1 MKFSIETLNEIKDK
15 ISVSQVV
22 EKTVQLKKRGK
33 EFVGLSPFTKERTPS
48 FTVNDEKQFY
58 HCFSTNKHGDIFTFL
73 VEVGGLSFPEAVEK
87 LADEA
92 GVQLRTFSPAEEEKI
107 NKSKK
112 IFEALEISKSFFSSQ
127 IFDDNNSLALK
138 YIRDRG
144 LDDKIINSYEIGYA
158 PQGNKLEKFLLS
170 KGVSHEI
177 MTLAGMTIKDEN
189 KKDNFYDR
197 FRNRI
202 IFPIRDIR
210 NRVVGFG
217 GRVINSN
224 DQPKYLNSPET
235 PVFHK
240 GSLLYNFSKIRPN
253 LKNNDNLIVVEG
265 YMDVVSLASKGF
277 QNAVA
282 PLGTAITETQLNI
295 LWKDSDSP
303 IICFDGDK
311 AGKQASFR
319 ATEIAL
325 KLLKPNKTL
334 RFINLP
340 DNLDPDDYIKNF
352 GLESFNKF
360 VDNASPLQSIIWDL
374 CLQESNIDTPE
385 GKAGF
390 ESMLRAK
397 LNLIGDKSIKKH
409 YGLLF
414 KDMLDQFFYIEKTE
428 RKISKFDNSEKYT
441 GKYKNSLKIKNSI
454 LGSGGQLPSD
464 LEALVISG
472 VLIFPELVKK
482 HYEIL
487 ESFNIENLRLVDIRD
502 NVLAFVKKDYSELDI
517 DLLKEFVQ
525 KEYQTFFEKD
535 LRFANIFWQKK
546 EGNNFDKISET
557 WLEILRDDQHIKS
570 LNNDI
575 ETSKDEIKNEED
587 EKRFID
593 LINNRDQAIKLITE
607 KYGEKKIN

>member
-1 MKFSIETLNEIKDK
+1 MKFSTETLNEIKDK

-92 GVQLRTFSPAEEEKI
+92 GVQLRTFSPAEEEKF

-112 IFEALEISKSFFSSQ
+112 LYEALEISKSFFSSQ
-127 IFDDNNSLALK
+127 IFDNDNSLALK
-138 YIRDRG
+138 YLKNRG
-144 LDDKIINSYEIGYA
+144 LSNDIINSYEIGYA
-158 PQGNKLEKFLLS
+158 PKGNKLEKFLIS

-217 GRVINSN
+217 GRVINAE

-240 GSLLYNFSKIRPN
+240 GGLLYNFSKIRPN
-253 LKNNDNLIVVEG
+253 IKNNDNLIVVEG
-265 YMDVVSLASKGF
+265 YMDVVSLASKGLH
-277 QNAVA
+277 NSVA
-282 PLGTAITETQLNI
+282 PLGTALTETQLNL
-295 LWKDSDSP
+295 LWKETDSP

-319 ATEIAL
+319 ASEIAL

-340 DNLDPDDYIKNF
+340 DNLDPDDYIKNN
-352 GLESFNKF
+352 GLENFNKYIE
-360 VDNASPLQSIIWDL
+360 NASPLTVIIWDS
-374 CLQESNIDTPE
+374 CLQESNIETPE

-390 ESMLRAK
+390 ETLLRRK
-397 LNLIGDKSIKKH
+397 LNLISDKSIKKH

-414 KDMLDQFFYIEKTE
+414 KEMLDKFFYSKKFDK
-428 RKISKFDNSEKYT
+428 KISKFDYNEK
-441 GKYKNSLKIKNSI
+441 GSRKFNNPLKIKNSI

-472 VLIFPELVKK
+472 ILIFPGLIKK
-482 HYEIL
+482 HFEIL
-487 ESFNIENLRLVDIRD
+487 ESFQIENLRLRDIRD
-502 NVLAFVKKDYSELDI
+502 NLLVFIKKDYSELNI
-517 DLLKEFVQ
+517 DLIKEFVQ
-525 KEYQTFFEKD
+525 KNYQTFFEKD

-546 EGNNFDKISET
+546 EGINFDQISEV
-557 WLEILRDDQHIKS
+557 WLEILKDDQHIKS
-570 LNNDI
+570 LIKDI

-587 EKRFID
+587 ERRFID
-593 LINNRDQAIKLITE
+593 LIKNKDKAIKLITE
-607 KYGEKKIN
+607 KYG

>member
-1 MKFSIETLNEIKDK
+1 MKFSTETLNEIKDK

-92 GVQLRTFSPAEEEKI
+92 GVQLRTFSPAEEEKF

-112 IFEALEISKSFFSSQ
+112 LYEALEISKSFFSSQ
-127 IFDDNNSLALK
+127 IFDNDNSSALK
-138 YIRDRG
+138 YLKNRG
-144 LDDKIINSYEIGYA
+144 LSNDIINSYEIGYA
-158 PQGNKLEKFLLS
+158 PKGNKLEKFLIS

-217 GRVINSN
+217 GRVINAE

-240 GSLLYNFSKIRPN
+240 GGLLYNFSKIRPN
-253 LKNNDNLIVVEG
+253 IKNNDNLIVVEG
-265 YMDVVSLASKGF
+265 YMDVVSLASKGLH
-277 QNAVA
+277 NAVA
-282 PLGTAITETQLNI
+282 PLGTALTETQLNL
-295 LWKDSDSP
+295 LWKETDSP

-319 ATEIAL
+319 ASEIAL

-340 DNLDPDDYIKNF
+340 DNLDPDDYIKNN
-352 GLESFNKF
+352 GLENFNKYIK
-360 VDNASPLQSIIWDL
+360 NASPLTVIIWDS
-374 CLQESNIDTPE
+374 CLQESNIKTPE

-390 ESMLRAK
+390 ETLLRRK
-397 LNLIGDKSIKKH
+397 LNLISDKSIKRH

-414 KDMLDQFFYIEKTE
+414 KEMLDKFFYSNKFDK
-428 RKISKFDNSEKYT
+428 KISKFNYNERISRKF
-441 GKYKNSLKIKNSI
+441 NNPLKIKNSI

-472 VLIFPELVKK
+472 ILIFPRLIKK
-482 HYEIL
+482 HFEIL
-487 ESFNIENLRLVDIRD
+487 ESFQIENLRLRDIRD
-502 NVLAFVKKDYSELDI
+502 NLLVFIKKDYSELNI
-517 DLLKEFVQ
+517 DLIKEFVQ
-525 KEYQTFFEKD
+525 KNYQTFFEKD

-546 EGNNFDKISET
+546 EGINFDQISEV
-557 WLEILRDDQHIKS
+557 WLEILKDDQHIKS
-570 LNNDI
+570 LIKDI

-587 EKRFID
+587 ERRFID
-593 LINNRDQAIKLITE
+593 LIKNKDKAIKLITE
-607 KYGEKKIN
+607 KYG

>member
-1 MKFSIETLNEIKDK
+1 MKFSTEILNEIKDK

-92 GVQLRTFSPAEEEKI
+92 GVKLRTFSPAEEEKI

-112 IFEALEISKSFFSSQ
+112 IYEALEISKSFFSSQ
-127 IFDDNNSLALK
+127 IFDDNNSLAFK
-138 YIRDRG
+138 YLRNRG
-144 LDDKIINSYEIGYA
+144 VDNELINSYEIGYA

-170 KGVSHEI
+170 KGISHEI

-189 KKDNFYDR
+189 KKNNFYDR

-202 IFPIRDIR
+202 IFPIRDNR

-282 PLGTAITETQLNI
+282 PLGTALTETQLNI
-295 LWKDSDSP
+295 LWKEADSP
-303 IICFDGDK
+303 LICFDGDK
-311 AGKQASFR
+311 AGKQATFR

-352 GLESFNKF
+352 GLVSFNELVNK
-360 VDNASPLQSIIWDL
+360 ASPLTNIIWDL
-374 CLQESNIDTPE
+374 CLQESNINTPE

-390 ESMLRAK
+390 ETLLRTK
-397 LNLIGDKSIKKH
+397 LNLISDKSIKKH
-409 YGLLF
+409 YGLVF
-414 KDMLDQFFYIEKTE
+414 KDMLDQFFYLKKTE
-428 RKISKFDNSEKYT
+428 RKLSKFDNNEKYSR
-441 GKYKNSLKIKNSI
+441 KYKSPLNIKNSI

-472 VLIFPELVKK
+472 ILIFPELIKK
-482 HYEIL
+482 HFEIL

-525 KEYQTFFEKD
+525 KKYQTFFEKD
-535 LRFANIFWQKK
+535 LRFANIFWKKK
-546 EGNNFDKISET
+546 EGNNFNQISEI
-557 WLEILRDDQHIKS
+557 WLEILKDDQHIKS

-575 ETSKDEIKNEED
+575 EKSKDEIKNEED

-593 LINNRDQAIKLITE
+593 LINNKDQAIKLITE

>member
-1 MKFSIETLNEIKDK
+1 MKFSTETLNEIKDK

-92 GVQLRTFSPAEEEKI
+92 GVQLRTFSPAEEEKF

-112 IFEALEISKSFFSSQ
+112 LYEALEISKSFFSSQ
-127 IFDDNNSLALK
+127 IFDNDNSLALRYLK
-138 YIRDRG
+138 NRG
-144 LDDKIINSYEIGYA
+144 LSNDIINSYEIGYA
-158 PQGNKLEKFLLS
+158 PKGNKLEKFLIS

-217 GRVINSN
+217 GRVINAE

-240 GSLLYNFSKIRPN
+240 GGLLYNFSKIRPN
-253 LKNNDNLIVVEG
+253 IKNNDNLIVVEG
-265 YMDVVSLASKGF
+265 YMDVVSLASKGLH
-277 QNAVA
+277 NAVA
-282 PLGTAITETQLNI
+282 PLGTALTETQLNL
-295 LWKDSDSP
+295 LWKETDSP

-319 ATEIAL
+319 ASEIAL

-340 DNLDPDDYIKNF
+340 DNLDPDDYIKNN
-352 GLESFNKF
+352 GLENFNKYIK
-360 VDNASPLQSIIWDL
+360 NASPLTVIIWDS
-374 CLQESNIDTPE
+374 CLQESNIKTPE

-390 ESMLRAK
+390 ETLLRRK
-397 LNLIGDKSIKKH
+397 LNLISDKSIKRH

-414 KDMLDQFFYIEKTE
+414 KEMLDKFFYSKKFDK
-428 RKISKFDNSEKYT
+428 KISKFNYNERISRKF
-441 GKYKNSLKIKNSI
+441 NNPLKIKNSI

-472 VLIFPELVKK
+472 ILIFPRLIKK
-482 HYEIL
+482 HFEIL
-487 ESFNIENLRLVDIRD
+487 ESFQIENLRLRDIRD
-502 NVLAFVKKDYSELDI
+502 NLLVFIKKDYSELNI
-517 DLLKEFVQ
+517 DLIKEFVQ
-525 KEYQTFFEKD
+525 KNYQTFFEKD

-546 EGNNFDKISET
+546 EGINFDQISKV
-557 WLEILRDDQHIKS
+557 WLEILKDDQHIKS
-570 LNNDI
+570 LIKDI

-587 EKRFID
+587 ERRFID
-593 LINNRDQAIKLITE
+593 LIKNKDKAIKLITE
-607 KYGEKKIN
+607 KYG

>member
-1 MKFSIETLNEIKDK
+1 MKFSTEILNEIKDK

-92 GVQLRTFSPAEEEKI
+92 GVQLRTFSPAEEEKF

-112 IFEALEISKSFFSSQ
+112 LYEALEISKSFFSSQ
-127 IFDDNNSLALK
+127 IFDNDNSSALK
-138 YIRDRG
+138 YLKNRG
-144 LDDKIINSYEIGYA
+144 LSNDIINSYEIGYA
-158 PQGNKLEKFLLS
+158 PRGNKLEKYLIS
-170 KGVSHEI
+170 NGVSHEI

-217 GRVINSN
+217 GRVINTE

-240 GSLLYNFSKIRPN
+240 GGLLYNFSKIRPN
-253 LKNNDNLIVVEG
+253 IKNNDNLIVVEG
-265 YMDVVSLASKGF
+265 YMDVVSLASKGL
-277 QNAVA
+277 NNVVA
-282 PLGTAITETQLNI
+282 PLGTALTETQLNL
-295 LWKDSDSP
+295 LWKETDSP

-319 ATEIAL
+319 ASEIAL

-340 DNLDPDDYIKNF
+340 DNLDPDDYIKNN
-352 GLESFNKF
+352 GLENFNKYIK
-360 VDNASPLQSIIWDL
+360 NASPLTAIIWDS
-374 CLQESNIDTPE
+374 CLQESNIETPE

-390 ESMLRAK
+390 ETLLRRK
-397 LNLIGDKSIKKH
+397 LNLISDKSIKKH

-414 KDMLDQFFYIEKTE
+414 MEMLDKFFYSKKFDK
-428 RKISKFDNSEKYT
+428 KISKFGYNEK
-441 GKYKNSLKIKNSI
+441 GSRKFNNPLKIKNSI

-472 VLIFPELVKK
+472 ILIFPRLIKK
-482 HYEIL
+482 HFEIL
-487 ESFNIENLRLVDIRD
+487 ESFQIENLRLRDIRD
-502 NVLAFVKKDYSELDI
+502 NLLGFIKKDYSELNI
-517 DLLKEFVQ
+517 DLIKEFVQ
-525 KEYQTFFEKD
+525 KNYQTFFEKD

-546 EGNNFDKISET
+546 EGINFDQISKV
-557 WLEILRDDQHIKS
+557 WLEILKDDQHIKS
-570 LNNDI
+570 LIKDI

-587 EKRFID
+587 ERRFID
-593 LINNRDQAIKLITE
+593 LIENKDKAIKLITE
-607 KYGEKKIN
+607 KYG

>member
-1 MKFSIETLNEIKDK
+1 M
-15 ISVSQVV
+15 
-22 EKTVQLKKRGK
+22 
-33 EFVGLSPFTKERTPS
+33 
-48 FTVNDEKQFY
+48 
-58 HCFSTNKHGDIFTFL
+58 
-73 VEVGGLSFPEAVEK
+73 GGLSFPEAVEK

-92 GVQLRTFSPAEEEKI
+92 GVQLKTFSPAEEEKI

-112 IFEALEISKSFFSSQ
+112 IYEALEMSKSFFSSQ

-138 YIRDRG
+138 YIRKRG
-144 LDDKIINSYEIGYA
+144 LDNEIINSYEIGYA

-170 KGVSHEI
+170 KGISHEI
-177 MTLAGMTIKDEN
+177 MTLAGMAIKDEN

-240 GSLLYNFSKIRPN
+240 GSLLYNYSKIRPN

-265 YMDVVSLASKGF
+265 YMDVVSLASKGL

-295 LWKDSDSP
+295 LWKDTNSP

-319 ATEIAL
+319 VTEIAL

-340 DNLDPDDYIKNF
+340 DNLDPDDYIKNY

-360 VDNASPLQSIIWDL
+360 VNNASPLTSIIWDL
-374 CLQESNIDTPE
+374 CLQESNLDSPE

-390 ESMLRAK
+390 ESLLRAK
-397 LNLIGDKSIKKH
+397 LNLISDKSIKKH

-414 KDMLDQFFYIEKTE
+414 KDMLDQFFYIKKTE
-428 RKISKFDNSEKYT
+428 RKISKSNFNERYS
-441 GKYKNSLKIKNSI
+441 GKYNNSLKIKNSI

-472 VLIFPELVKK
+472 ILIFPELIQK
-482 HYEIL
+482 HFEIL
-487 ESFNIENLRLVDIRD
+487 ESFKIENLRLGDIRD
-502 NVLAFVKKDYSELDI
+502 NVLSFLKKDYSELDI

-525 KEYQTFFEKD
+525 KKYQTFFEKD

-546 EGNNFDKISET
+546 EGNNFDQISAI
-557 WLEILRDDQHIKS
+557 WLEILKDDQHIKS
-570 LNNDI
+570 LNSDI

-593 LINNRDQAIKLITE
+593 LINNKDQAIRLISE

>member
-1 MKFSIETLNEIKDK
+1 MKFSTETLNEIKDK

-92 GVQLRTFSPAEEEKI
+92 GVQLRTFSPAEEEKF

-112 IFEALEISKSFFSSQ
+112 LYEALEISKSFFSSQ
-127 IFDDNNSLALK
+127 IFDNDNSSALK
-138 YIRDRG
+138 YLKNRG
-144 LDDKIINSYEIGYA
+144 LSNDIINSYEIGYA
-158 PQGNKLEKFLLS
+158 PKGNKLEKFLIS
-170 KGVSHEI
+170 KGISHEI

-217 GRVINSN
+217 GRVINAE

-240 GSLLYNFSKIRPN
+240 GGLLYNFSKIRPN
-253 LKNNDNLIVVEG
+253 IKNNDNLIVVEG
-265 YMDVVSLASKGF
+265 YMDVVSLASKGLH
-277 QNAVA
+277 NSVA
-282 PLGTAITETQLNI
+282 PLGTALTETQLNL
-295 LWKDSDSP
+295 LWKETDSP

-319 ATEIAL
+319 ASEIAL

-340 DNLDPDDYIKNF
+340 DNLDPDDYIKNN
-352 GLESFNKF
+352 GLENFNKYIK
-360 VDNASPLQSIIWDL
+360 NASPLTVIIWDS
-374 CLQESNIDTPE
+374 CLQESNIKTPE

-390 ESMLRAK
+390 ETLLRRK
-397 LNLIGDKSIKKH
+397 LNLISDKSIKRH

-414 KDMLDQFFYIEKTE
+414 KEMLDKFFYSKKFDK
-428 RKISKFDNSEKYT
+428 KISKFNYNERISRKF
-441 GKYKNSLKIKNSI
+441 NNPLKIKNSI

-472 VLIFPELVKK
+472 ILIFPRLIKK
-482 HYEIL
+482 HFEIL
-487 ESFNIENLRLVDIRD
+487 ESFQIENLRLRDIRD
-502 NVLAFVKKDYSELDI
+502 NLLVFIKKDYSELNI
-517 DLLKEFVQ
+517 DLIKEFVQ
-525 KEYQTFFEKD
+525 KNYQTFFEKD

-546 EGNNFDKISET
+546 EGINFDQISEV
-557 WLEILRDDQHIKS
+557 WLEILKDDQHIKS
-570 LNNDI
+570 LIKDI

-587 EKRFID
+587 ERRFID
-593 LINNRDQAIKLITE
+593 LIKNKDKAIKLITE
-607 KYGEKKIN
+607 KYG

>member
-1 MKFSIETLNEIKDK
+1 MKFSTEILNEIKDK

-92 GVQLRTFSPAEEEKI
+92 GVQLRTFSPAEEEKF

-112 IFEALEISKSFFSSQ
+112 LYEALEISKSFFSSQ
-127 IFDDNNSLALK
+127 IFDNDNSLALRYLK
-138 YIRDRG
+138 NRG
-144 LDDKIINSYEIGYA
+144 LSNDIVNSYEIGYA
-158 PQGNKLEKFLLS
+158 PKGNKLEKYLIS
-170 KGVSHEI
+170 NGVSHEI

-217 GRVINSN
+217 GRVINTE

-240 GSLLYNFSKIRPN
+240 GGLLYNFSKIRPN
-253 LKNNDNLIVVEG
+253 IKNNDNLIVVEG
-265 YMDVVSLASKGF
+265 YMDVVSLASKGLH
-277 QNAVA
+277 NAVA
-282 PLGTAITETQLNI
+282 PLGTALTETQLNL
-295 LWKDSDSP
+295 LWKETDSP

-319 ATEIAL
+319 ASEIAL

-340 DNLDPDDYIKNF
+340 DNLDPDDYIKNN
-352 GLESFNKF
+352 GLENFNKYIK
-360 VDNASPLQSIIWDL
+360 NASPLTAIIWDS
-374 CLQESNIDTPE
+374 CLQESNIETPE

-390 ESMLRAK
+390 ETLLRRK
-397 LNLIGDKSIKKH
+397 LNLISDKSIKKH

-414 KDMLDQFFYIEKTE
+414 KEMLDKFFYSKKFDK
-428 RKISKFDNSEKYT
+428 KISKFGYNEK
-441 GKYKNSLKIKNSI
+441 GSRKFNNPFKIKNSI

-472 VLIFPELVKK
+472 ILIFPRLIKK
-482 HYEIL
+482 HFEIL
-487 ESFNIENLRLVDIRD
+487 ESFHIENLRLKDIRD
-502 NVLAFVKKDYSELDI
+502 NLLVFIKKDYSELNI
-517 DLLKEFVQ
+517 DLIKEFVQ
-525 KEYQTFFEKD
+525 KNYQTFFEKD

-546 EGNNFDKISET
+546 EGINFDQISKV
-557 WLEILRDDQHIKS
+557 WLEILKDDQHIKS
-570 LNNDI
+570 LIKDI

-587 EKRFID
+587 ERRFID
-593 LINNRDQAIKLITE
+593 LIENKDKAIKLITE
-607 KYGEKKIN
+607 KYG

>member
-112 IFEALEISKSFFSSQ
+112 IYEALEMSKSFFSSQ

-144 LDDKIINSYEIGYA
+144 LDNEIINSYEIGYA

-414 KDMLDQFFYIEKTE
+414 KDMLDQFFYIKKTE
-428 RKISKFDNSEKYT
+428 RKISKFDNSEKYS

-525 KEYQTFFEKD
+525 KKYQTFFEKD

-546 EGNNFDKISET
+546 EGNNFDEISET

-570 LNNDI
+570 LNHDI

-593 LINNRDQAIKLITE
+593 LINNKDQAIKLITE

>member
-33 EFVGLSPFTKERTPS
+33 EFIGLSPFTKERTPS

-92 GVQLRTFSPAEEEKI
+92 GVKLRTFSPEEEERI

-112 IFEALEISKSFFSSQ
+112 IYEAMEMSKSFFSSQ
-127 IFDDNNSLALK
+127 IFDDDNLLALK
-138 YIRDRG
+138 YLRNRD
-144 LDDKIINSYEIGYA
+144 LNNEIINSYEIGYA

-170 KGVSHEI
+170 KGISHEI

-202 IFPIRDIR
+202 IFPIRDVR

-217 GRVINSN
+217 GRVINNN

-253 LKNNDNLIVVEG
+253 LKDNDNLIVVEG

-277 QNAVA
+277 HNAVA

-295 LWKDSDSP
+295 LWKETNSP

-340 DNLDPDDYIKNF
+340 NNLDPDDYIKNY
-352 GLESFNKF
+352 GIESFNKF
-360 VDNASPLQSIIWDL
+360 VNKASPLTSIIWDL
-374 CLQESNIDTPE
+374 CLQDSNINTPE
-385 GKAGF
+385 GRAGF
-390 ESMLRAK
+390 ETLLRSK
-397 LNLIGDKSIKKH
+397 LNLISDKSIKKH

-414 KDMLDQFFYIEKTE
+414 KDMLDQFFYTKKTE
-428 RKISKFDNSEKYT
+428 RKISKPGYYEKNS
-441 GKYKNSLKIKNSI
+441 GKFKNSLKIKNSV
-454 LGSGGQLPSD
+454 LASGGQLPSD

-472 VLIFPELVKK
+472 ILIFPELIKK
-482 HYEIL
+482 NFEII
-487 ESFNIENLRLVDIRD
+487 ESFYIENLRLGDIRD
-502 NVLAFVKKDYSELDI
+502 NVLDFVKKDYSELDI

-525 KEYQTFFEKD
+525 REHKTFFEKD

-546 EGNNFDKISET
+546 DENNFDQISKI
-557 WLEILRDDQHIKS
+557 WLEILKDDQHIKS

-593 LINNRDQAIKLITE
+593 LINKKDQVIKLITE

>member
-92 GVQLRTFSPAEEEKI
+92 GVQLKTFSPAEEEKI

-112 IFEALEISKSFFSSQ
+112 IFEALEMSKSFFSSQ
-127 IFDDNNSLALK
+127 IFDDNNSFALK
-138 YIRDRG
+138 YIRNRG
-144 LDDKIINSYEIGYA
+144 LDNEIINSYEIGYA

-177 MTLAGMTIKDEN
+177 MTLAGMTVKDEN

-253 LKNNDNLIVVEG
+253 FKNNDNLIVVEG

-295 LWKDSDSP
+295 LWKDADSP

-360 VDNASPLQSIIWDL
+360 IDNASPMQSIIWDL

-385 GKAGF
+385 GKAGL

-397 LNLIGDKSIKKH
+397 LNLINDKSIKKH

-414 KDMLDQFFYIEKTE
+414 KEMLDQFFYAKKAKRE
-428 RKISKFDNSEKYT
+428 ISKFNFNEKYS

-464 LEALVISG
+464 LEALIISG
-472 VLIFPELVKK
+472 ILIFPELIKK

-487 ESFNIENLRLVDIRD
+487 ESFSIENLRLIDIRD

-525 KEYQTFFEKD
+525 EKYQTFFEKD

-546 EGNNFDKISET
+546 EGNNFDEISEA

-570 LNNDI
+570 LSLEIDTI
-575 ETSKDEIKNEED
+575 KDEIKNEED
-587 EKRFID
+587 EKRFIS
-593 LINNRDQAIKLITE
+593 LINNKDQVIKSITK

>member
-112 IFEALEISKSFFSSQ
+112 IFEALEMSKSFFSSQ

-138 YIRDRG
+138 YIRERG

-177 MTLAGMTIKDEN
+177 MTLAGMTIKDEK

-414 KDMLDQFFYIEKTE
+414 KDMLNQFFYIKKTE
-428 RKISKFDNSEKYT
+428 RNISKFDNSEKYP

-575 ETSKDEIKNEED
+575 EISKDEIKNEED

-593 LINNRDQAIKLITE
+593 LINNKDQAIKLITE

>member
-138 YIRDRG
+138 YIRERG

-177 MTLAGMTIKDEN
+177 MTLAGMTIKDE
-189 KKDNFYDR
+189 KRKDNFYDR

-414 KDMLDQFFYIEKTE
+414 KDMLDQFFYIKKTE

-546 EGNNFDKISET
+546 EGNNFDEISET

-570 LNNDI
+570 LNHDI

-593 LINNRDQAIKLITE
+593 LINNKDQAIKLITE

>member
-1 MKFSIETLNEIKDK
+1 MKFSTEILNEIKDK

-92 GVQLRTFSPAEEEKI
+92 GVQLRTFSPAEEEKF

-112 IFEALEISKSFFSSQ
+112 LYEALEISKSFFSSQ
-127 IFDDNNSLALK
+127 IFDNDNSLALRYLK
-138 YIRDRG
+138 NRG
-144 LDDKIINSYEIGYA
+144 LSNDIINSYEIGYA
-158 PQGNKLEKFLLS
+158 PKGNKLEKYLIS
-170 KGVSHEI
+170 NGVSHEI

-217 GRVINSN
+217 GRVINTE

-235 PVFHK
+235 PLFHK
-240 GSLLYNFSKIRPN
+240 GGLLYNFSKIRPN
-253 LKNNDNLIVVEG
+253 IKNKDNLIVVEG
-265 YMDVVSLASKGF
+265 YMDVVSLASKGLH
-277 QNAVA
+277 NAVA
-282 PLGTAITETQLNI
+282 PLGTALTETQLNL
-295 LWKDSDSP
+295 LWKETDSP

-319 ATEIAL
+319 ASEIAL

-340 DNLDPDDYIKNF
+340 DNLDPDDYIKNN
-352 GLESFNKF
+352 GLENFNKYIK
-360 VDNASPLQSIIWDL
+360 NASPLTAIIWDS
-374 CLQESNIDTPE
+374 CLQESNIETPE

-390 ESMLRAK
+390 ETLLRRK
-397 LNLIGDKSIKKH
+397 LNLISDKSIKKH

-414 KDMLDQFFYIEKTE
+414 MEMLDKFFYSKKFDK
-428 RKISKFDNSEKYT
+428 KISKFGYNEK
-441 GKYKNSLKIKNSI
+441 GSRQFNNPLKIKNSI

-472 VLIFPELVKK
+472 ILIFPRLIKK
-482 HYEIL
+482 HFEIL
-487 ESFNIENLRLVDIRD
+487 ESFQIENLRLRDIRD
-502 NVLAFVKKDYSELDI
+502 NLLGFIKKDYSELDI
-517 DLLKEFVQ
+517 DLIKEFVQ
-525 KEYQTFFEKD
+525 KNYQTFFEKD

-546 EGNNFDKISET
+546 EGINFDQISKV
-557 WLEILRDDQHIKS
+557 WLEILKDDQHIKS
-570 LNNDI
+570 LIKDI

-587 EKRFID
+587 ERRFID
-593 LINNRDQAIKLITE
+593 LIENKDKAIKLITE
-607 KYGEKKIN
+607 KYG

>member
-92 GVQLRTFSPAEEEKI
+92 GVQLRTFSPAEEEKF

-112 IFEALEISKSFFSSQ
+112 LYEALEISKSFFSSQ
-127 IFDDNNSLALK
+127 IFDNDNSLALK
-138 YIRDRG
+138 YLKNRG
-144 LDDKIINSYEIGYA
+144 LSNDIINSYEIGYA
-158 PQGNKLEKFLLS
+158 PKGNKLEKFLIS

-217 GRVINSN
+217 GRVINAE

-240 GSLLYNFSKIRPN
+240 GGLLYNFSKIRPN
-253 LKNNDNLIVVEG
+253 IKNNDNLIVVEG
-265 YMDVVSLASKGF
+265 YMDVVSLASKGLH
-277 QNAVA
+277 NSVA
-282 PLGTAITETQLNI
+282 PLGTALTETQLNL
-295 LWKDSDSP
+295 LWKETDSP

-319 ATEIAL
+319 ASEIAL

-340 DNLDPDDYIKNF
+340 DNLDPDDYIKNN
-352 GLESFNKF
+352 GLENFNKYIK
-360 VDNASPLQSIIWDL
+360 NASPLTVIIWDS
-374 CLQESNIDTPE
+374 CLQESNIETPE

-390 ESMLRAK
+390 ETLLRRK
-397 LNLIGDKSIKKH
+397 LNLISDKSIKKH

-414 KDMLDQFFYIEKTE
+414 KEMLDKFFYSKMFDK
-428 RKISKFDNSEKYT
+428 KISKFDYNEK
-441 GKYKNSLKIKNSI
+441 GSRKFNNPLKIKNSI

-472 VLIFPELVKK
+472 ILIFPGLIKK
-482 HYEIL
+482 HFEIL
-487 ESFNIENLRLVDIRD
+487 ESFQIENLRLRDIRD
-502 NVLAFVKKDYSELDI
+502 NLLVFIKKDYSELNI
-517 DLLKEFVQ
+517 DLIKEFVQ
-525 KEYQTFFEKD
+525 KNYQTFFEKD

-546 EGNNFDKISET
+546 EGISFDQISKV
-557 WLEILRDDQHIKS
+557 WLEILKDDQHIKS
-570 LNNDI
+570 LIKDI

-587 EKRFID
+587 ERRFID
-593 LINNRDQAIKLITE
+593 LIKNKDKAIKLITE
-607 KYGEKKIN
+607 KYG

>member
-1 MKFSIETLNEIKDK
+1 MKFSTETLNEIKDK

-33 EFVGLSPFTKERTPS
+33 EFIGLSPFTKERTPS

-73 VEVGGLSFPEAVEK
+73 VEIGGLSFPEAVEK

-92 GVQLRTFSPAEEEKI
+92 GVKLGTFSPEEEEKI

-112 IFEALEISKSFFSSQ
+112 IYEALEISKSFFSSQ
-127 IFDDNNSLALK
+127 IFDNDNLLALK
-138 YIRDRG
+138 YLRNRD
-144 LDDKIINSYEIGYA
+144 LDNEIINSYEIGYA

-170 KGVSHEI
+170 KGISHEI

-217 GRVINSN
+217 GRVINDN

-240 GSLLYNFSKIRPN
+240 GSLLYNFSKIKPN
-253 LKNNDNLIVVEG
+253 LQDNDNLIVVEG

-277 QNAVA
+277 RNAVA

-295 LWKDSDSP
+295 LWKESNSP

-340 DNLDPDDYIKNF
+340 NNLDPDDYIKNY
-352 GLESFNKF
+352 GIESFKKF
-360 VDNASPLQSIIWDL
+360 VNKASPLTSIVWDL

-390 ESMLRAK
+390 ETLLRTK
-397 LNLIGDKSIKKH
+397 LNLISDKSIKKH

-414 KDMLDQFFYIEKTE
+414 KDMLDQFFYTKKTE
-428 RKISKFDNSEKYT
+428 RKISKPGNYEKYS
-441 GKYKNSLKIKNSI
+441 GKLKNSLKIKNSI

-472 VLIFPELVKK
+472 ILIFPELIKK
-482 HYEIL
+482 NFEIL
-487 ESFNIENLRLVDIRD
+487 ESFYIENLRLGDIRD
-502 NVLAFVKKDYSELDI
+502 NVLAFVKKKI
-517 DLLKEFVQ
+517 I
-525 KEYQTFFEKD
+525 
-535 LRFANIFWQKK
+535 ANL
-546 EGNNFDKISET
+546 T
-557 WLEILRDDQHIKS
+557 
-570 LNNDI
+570 
-575 ETSKDEIKNEED
+575 
-587 EKRFID
+587 
-593 LINNRDQAIKLITE
+593 LIC
-607 KYGEKKIN
+607 

>member
-92 GVQLRTFSPAEEEKI
+92 GVQLKTFSPSEEEKI

-112 IFEALEISKSFFSSQ
+112 IYEALEMSKSFFSSQ
-127 IFDDNNSLALK
+127 IFDDNNLLALK
-138 YIRDRG
+138 YIRKRG
-144 LDDKIINSYEIGYA
+144 LDNEIINSYEIGYA

-170 KGVSHEI
+170 KGISHEI

-240 GSLLYNFSKIRPN
+240 GSLLYNYSKIRPN

-265 YMDVVSLASKGF
+265 YMDVVSLASKGL

-295 LWKDSDSP
+295 LWKDTNSP

-319 ATEIAL
+319 VTEIAL

-340 DNLDPDDYIKNF
+340 DNLDPDDYIKNY

-360 VDNASPLQSIIWDL
+360 VNNASPLTSIIWDL
-374 CLQESNIDTPE
+374 CLQESNLDSPE

-390 ESMLRAK
+390 ESLLRAK
-397 LNLIGDKSIKKH
+397 LNLISDKSIKKH

-414 KDMLDQFFYIEKTE
+414 KDMLDQFFYIKKTE
-428 RKISKFDNSEKYT
+428 RKISKSNYNEKYS
-441 GKYKNSLKIKNSI
+441 GKYNNSLKIKNSI

-472 VLIFPELVKK
+472 ILIFPELIQK
-482 HYEIL
+482 HFEIL
-487 ESFNIENLRLVDIRD
+487 ESFKIENLRLGDIRD
-502 NVLAFVKKDYSELDI
+502 NVLAFLKKDYSELDI

-525 KEYQTFFEKD
+525 KKYQTFFEKD

-546 EGNNFDKISET
+546 EGNNFDQISAI
-557 WLEILRDDQHIKS
+557 WLEILKDDQHIKS
-570 LNNDI
+570 LNSDI
-575 ETSKDEIKNEED
+575 EISKDEIKNEED

-593 LINNRDQAIKLITE
+593 LINNKDQAIRLISE

>member
-1 MKFSIETLNEIKDK
+1 MKFSTEILNEIKDK

-92 GVQLRTFSPAEEEKI
+92 GVKLRTFSPAEEEKI

-112 IFEALEISKSFFSSQ
+112 IYEALEISKSFFSSQ
-127 IFDDNNSLALK
+127 IFDDNNSLAFK
-138 YIRDRG
+138 YLRNRG
-144 LDDKIINSYEIGYA
+144 LDNELINSYEIGYA

-170 KGVSHEI
+170 KGISHEI
-177 MTLAGMTIKDEN
+177 MTLAGMTIKGEN
-189 KKDNFYDR
+189 KKNNFYDR

-202 IFPIRDIR
+202 IFPIRDNR

-282 PLGTAITETQLNI
+282 PLGTALTETQLNI
-295 LWKDSDSP
+295 LWKEADSP
-303 IICFDGDK
+303 LICFDGDK
-311 AGKQASFR
+311 AGKQATFR

-352 GLESFNKF
+352 GLVSFNELVNK
-360 VDNASPLQSIIWDL
+360 ASPLTNIIWDL
-374 CLQESNIDTPE
+374 CLQESNINTPE

-390 ESMLRAK
+390 ETLLRTK
-397 LNLIGDKSIKKH
+397 LNLISDKSIKKH
-409 YGLLF
+409 YGLVF
-414 KDMLDQFFYIEKTE
+414 KDMLDQFFYLKKTE
-428 RKISKFDNSEKYT
+428 RKLSKFDNNEKYSR
-441 GKYKNSLKIKNSI
+441 KYKSPLNIKNSI

-472 VLIFPELVKK
+472 ILIFPELIKK
-482 HYEIL
+482 HFEIL

-525 KEYQTFFEKD
+525 KKYQTFFEKD
-535 LRFANIFWQKK
+535 LRFANIFWKKK
-546 EGNNFDKISET
+546 EGNNFNQISEI
-557 WLEILRDDQHIKS
+557 WLEILKDDQHIKS

-575 ETSKDEIKNEED
+575 EKSKDEIKNEED

-593 LINNRDQAIKLITE
+593 LINNKDQAIKLITE

>member
-33 EFVGLSPFTKERTPS
+33 EFIGLSPFTKERTPS

-92 GVQLRTFSPAEEEKI
+92 GVKLRTFSPEEEERI

-112 IFEALEISKSFFSSQ
+112 IYEAMEMSKSFFSSQ
-127 IFDDNNSLALK
+127 IFDDDNLLALK
-138 YIRDRG
+138 YLRNRD
-144 LDDKIINSYEIGYA
+144 LNNEIINSYEIGYA

-170 KGVSHEI
+170 KGISHEI

-202 IFPIRDIR
+202 IFPIRDVR

-217 GRVINSN
+217 GRVINNN

-253 LKNNDNLIVVEG
+253 LKDNDNLIVVEG

-277 QNAVA
+277 HNAVA

-295 LWKDSDSP
+295 LWKETNSP

-319 ATEIAL
+319 TTEIAL

-340 DNLDPDDYIKNF
+340 NNLDPDDYIKNY
-352 GLESFNKF
+352 GIESFNKF
-360 VDNASPLQSIIWDL
+360 VNKASPLTSIIWDL
-374 CLQESNIDTPE
+374 CLQDSNINTPE
-385 GKAGF
+385 GRAGF
-390 ESMLRAK
+390 ETLLRSK
-397 LNLIGDKSIKKH
+397 LNLISDKSIKKH

-414 KDMLDQFFYIEKTE
+414 KDMLDQFFYTKKTE
-428 RKISKFDNSEKYT
+428 RKISKPGYYEKNS
-441 GKYKNSLKIKNSI
+441 GKFKNSLKIKNSV
-454 LGSGGQLPSD
+454 LASGGQLPSD

-472 VLIFPELVKK
+472 ILIFPELIKK
-482 HYEIL
+482 NFEII
-487 ESFNIENLRLVDIRD
+487 ESFYIENLRLGDIRD
-502 NVLAFVKKDYSELDI
+502 NVLDFVKKDYSELDI

-525 KEYQTFFEKD
+525 REHKTFFEKD

-546 EGNNFDKISET
+546 DENNFDQISKI
-557 WLEILRDDQHIKS
+557 WLEILKDDQHIKS

-593 LINNRDQAIKLITE
+593 LINKKDQVIKLITE

>member
-112 IFEALEISKSFFSSQ
+112 IFEALEMSKSFFSSQ
-127 IFDDNNSLALK
+127 IFDDNNSFALK
-138 YIRDRG
+138 YIRERG

-414 KDMLDQFFYIEKTE
+414 KDMLNQFFYIKKTE
-428 RKISKFDNSEKYT
+428 RNISKFDNSEKYP

-525 KEYQTFFEKD
+525 KRYQTFFEKD

-546 EGNNFDKISET
+546 EGNNFDQISET

-575 ETSKDEIKNEED
+575 EISKDEIKNEED

-593 LINNRDQAIKLITE
+593 LINNKDQAIKLITE

>member
-1 MKFSIETLNEIKDK
+1 MKFSTETLNEIKDK

-92 GVQLRTFSPAEEEKI
+92 GVQLRTFSPAEEEKF

-112 IFEALEISKSFFSSQ
+112 LYEALEISKSFFSSQ
-127 IFDDNNSLALK
+127 IFDNDNSSALK
-138 YIRDRG
+138 YLKNRG
-144 LDDKIINSYEIGYA
+144 LSNDIINSYEIGYA
-158 PQGNKLEKFLLS
+158 PKGNKLEKFLIS

-217 GRVINSN
+217 GRVINAE

-240 GSLLYNFSKIRPN
+240 GGLLYNFSKIRPN
-253 LKNNDNLIVVEG
+253 IKNNDNLIVVEG
-265 YMDVVSLASKGF
+265 YMDVVSLASKGLH
-277 QNAVA
+277 NAVA
-282 PLGTAITETQLNI
+282 PLGTALTETQLNL
-295 LWKDSDSP
+295 LWKETDSP

-319 ATEIAL
+319 ASEIAL

-340 DNLDPDDYIKNF
+340 DNLDPDDYIKNN
-352 GLESFNKF
+352 GLENFNKYIK
-360 VDNASPLQSIIWDL
+360 NASPLTVIIWDS
-374 CLQESNIDTPE
+374 CLQESNIKTPE

-390 ESMLRAK
+390 ETLLRRK
-397 LNLIGDKSIKKH
+397 LNLISDKSIKRH

-414 KDMLDQFFYIEKTE
+414 KEMLDKFFYSKKFDK
-428 RKISKFDNSEKYT
+428 KISKFDYNEK
-441 GKYKNSLKIKNSI
+441 GSRKFNNPLKIKNSI

-472 VLIFPELVKK
+472 ILIFPRLIKK
-482 HYEIL
+482 HFEIL
-487 ESFNIENLRLVDIRD
+487 ESFQIENLRLRDIRD
-502 NVLAFVKKDYSELDI
+502 NLLVFIKKDYSELNI
-517 DLLKEFVQ
+517 DLIKEFVQ
-525 KEYQTFFEKD
+525 KNYQTFFEKD

-546 EGNNFDKISET
+546 EGINFDQISEV
-557 WLEILRDDQHIKS
+557 WLEILKDDQHIKS
-570 LNNDI
+570 LIKDI

-587 EKRFID
+587 ERRFID
-593 LINNRDQAIKLITE
+593 LIKNKDKAIKLITE
-607 KYGEKKIN
+607 KYG

>member
-1 MKFSIETLNEIKDK
+1 
-15 ISVSQVV
+15 
-22 EKTVQLKKRGK
+22 
-33 EFVGLSPFTKERTPS
+33 
-48 FTVNDEKQFY
+48 
-58 HCFSTNKHGDIFTFL
+58 
-73 VEVGGLSFPEAVEK
+73 VGGLSFPEAVEK

-92 GVQLRTFSPAEEEKI
+92 GVQLKTFSPAEEEKI

-112 IFEALEISKSFFSSQ
+112 IYEALEMSKSFFSSQ

-138 YIRDRG
+138 YIRKRG
-144 LDDKIINSYEIGYA
+144 LDNEIINSYEIGYA

-170 KGVSHEI
+170 KGISHEI

-240 GSLLYNFSKIRPN
+240 GSLLYNYSKIRPN

-265 YMDVVSLASKGF
+265 YMDVVSLASKGL

-295 LWKDSDSP
+295 LWKDTNSP

-319 ATEIAL
+319 VTEIAL

-340 DNLDPDDYIKNF
+340 DNLDPDDYIKNY

-360 VDNASPLQSIIWDL
+360 VNNASPLTSIIWDL
-374 CLQESNIDTPE
+374 CLQESNLDSPE

-390 ESMLRAK
+390 ESLLRAK
-397 LNLIGDKSIKKH
+397 LNLISDKSIKKH

-414 KDMLDQFFYIEKTE
+414 KDMLDQFFYIKKTE
-428 RKISKFDNSEKYT
+428 RKISKSNFSERYS
-441 GKYKNSLKIKNSI
+441 GKYNNSLKIKNSI

-472 VLIFPELVKK
+472 ILIFPELIQK
-482 HYEIL
+482 HFEIL
-487 ESFNIENLRLVDIRD
+487 ESFKIENLRLGDIRD
-502 NVLAFVKKDYSELDI
+502 NVLSFLKKDYSELDI

-525 KEYQTFFEKD
+525 KKYQTFFEKD

-546 EGNNFDKISET
+546 EGNNFDQISAI
-557 WLEILRDDQHIKS
+557 WLEILKDDQHIKS
-570 LNNDI
+570 LNSDI

-593 LINNRDQAIKLITE
+593 LINNKDQAIRLISE

>member
-92 GVQLRTFSPAEEEKI
+92 GVQLRTFSPAEEEKF

-112 IFEALEISKSFFSSQ
+112 LYEALEISKSFFSSQ
-127 IFDDNNSLALK
+127 IFDNDNSLALK
-138 YIRDRG
+138 YLKNRG
-144 LDDKIINSYEIGYA
+144 LSDDIINSYEIGYA
-158 PQGNKLEKFLLS
+158 PKGNKLEKFLIS

-217 GRVINSN
+217 GRVINAE

-240 GSLLYNFSKIRPN
+240 GGLLYNFSKIRPN
-253 LKNNDNLIVVEG
+253 IKNNDNLIVVEG
-265 YMDVVSLASKGF
+265 YMDVVSLASKGLH
-277 QNAVA
+277 NSVA
-282 PLGTAITETQLNI
+282 PLGTALTETQLNL
-295 LWKDSDSP
+295 LWKETDSP

-319 ATEIAL
+319 ASEIAL

-340 DNLDPDDYIKNF
+340 DNLDPDDYIKNN
-352 GLESFNKF
+352 GLENFNKYIK
-360 VDNASPLQSIIWDL
+360 NASPLTVMIWDS
-374 CLQESNIDTPE
+374 CLQESNIETPE

-390 ESMLRAK
+390 ETLLRRK
-397 LNLIGDKSIKKH
+397 LNLISDKSIKKH

-414 KDMLDQFFYIEKTE
+414 KEMLEKFFYSKKFDK
-428 RKISKFDNSEKYT
+428 KISKFDYNEK
-441 GKYKNSLKIKNSI
+441 GSRKFNNPLKIKNSI

-472 VLIFPELVKK
+472 ILIFPRLIKK
-482 HYEIL
+482 HFEIL
-487 ESFNIENLRLVDIRD
+487 ESFQIENLRLRDIRD
-502 NVLAFVKKDYSELDI
+502 NLLVFIKKDYSELNI
-517 DLLKEFVQ
+517 DLIKEFVQ
-525 KEYQTFFEKD
+525 KNYQTFFEKD

-546 EGNNFDKISET
+546 EGINFDQISEV
-557 WLEILRDDQHIKS
+557 WLEILKDDQHIKS
-570 LNNDI
+570 LIKDI

-587 EKRFID
+587 ERRFID
-593 LINNRDQAIKLITE
+593 LIKNKDKAIKLITE
-607 KYGEKKIN
+607 KYG

>member
-138 YIRDRG
+138 YIRERG

-177 MTLAGMTIKDEN
+177 MTLAGMTIKDEK

-414 KDMLDQFFYIEKTE
+414 KDMLDQFFYIKKTE
-428 RKISKFDNSEKYT
+428 RKISKFDNSEKYP

-525 KEYQTFFEKD
+525 KKYQTFFEKD

-570 LNNDI
+570 LNHDI

-593 LINNRDQAIKLITE
+593 LINNKDQAIKLITE

>member
-112 IFEALEISKSFFSSQ
+112 IYEALEMSKSFFSSQ

-144 LDDKIINSYEIGYA
+144 LDNEIINSYEIGYA

-277 QNAVA
+277 LNAVA

-390 ESMLRAK
+390 ESMLRTK

-414 KDMLDQFFYIEKTE
+414 KGMLDQFFYIKKTE
-428 RKISKFDNSEKYT
+428 RKISKFDNSEKYP

-525 KEYQTFFEKD
+525 KKYQTFFEKD

-546 EGNNFDKISET
+546 EGNNFDEISET

-570 LNNDI
+570 LNHDI

-593 LINNRDQAIKLITE
+593 LINNKDQAIKLITE

>member
-1 MKFSIETLNEIKDK
+1 MKFSTETLNEIKDK

-92 GVQLRTFSPAEEEKI
+92 GVQLRTFSPAEEEKF

-112 IFEALEISKSFFSSQ
+112 LYEALEISKSFFSSQ
-127 IFDDNNSLALK
+127 IFDNDNSSALK
-138 YIRDRG
+138 YLKNRG
-144 LDDKIINSYEIGYA
+144 LSNDIINSYEIGYA
-158 PQGNKLEKFLLS
+158 PKGNKLEKFLIS

-217 GRVINSN
+217 GRVINAE

-240 GSLLYNFSKIRPN
+240 GGLLYNFSKIRPN
-253 LKNNDNLIVVEG
+253 IKNNDNLIVVEG
-265 YMDVVSLASKGF
+265 YMDVVSLASKGLH
-277 QNAVA
+277 NAVA
-282 PLGTAITETQLNI
+282 PLGTALTETQLNL
-295 LWKDSDSP
+295 LWKETDSP

-319 ATEIAL
+319 ASEIAL

-340 DNLDPDDYIKNF
+340 DNLDPDDYIKNN
-352 GLESFNKF
+352 GLENFNKYIK
-360 VDNASPLQSIIWDL
+360 NASPLTVIIWDS
-374 CLQESNIDTPE
+374 CLQESNIKTPE

-390 ESMLRAK
+390 ETLLRRK
-397 LNLIGDKSIKKH
+397 LNLISDKSIKRH

-414 KDMLDQFFYIEKTE
+414 KEMLDKFFYSKKFDK
-428 RKISKFDNSEKYT
+428 KISKFDYNEK
-441 GKYKNSLKIKNSI
+441 GSRKFNNPLKIKNSI

-472 VLIFPELVKK
+472 ILIFPRLIKK
-482 HYEIL
+482 HFEIL
-487 ESFNIENLRLVDIRD
+487 ESFQIENLRLRDIRD
-502 NVLAFVKKDYSELDI
+502 NLLVFIKKDYSELNI
-517 DLLKEFVQ
+517 DLIKEFVQ
-525 KEYQTFFEKD
+525 KNYQTFFEKD

-546 EGNNFDKISET
+546 EGINFDQISEV
-557 WLEILRDDQHIKS
+557 WLEILKDDQHIKS
-570 LNNDI
+570 LVKDI
-575 ETSKDEIKNEED
+575 ETNKDEIKNEED
-587 EKRFID
+587 ERRFID
-593 LINNRDQAIKLITE
+593 LIKNKDKAIKLITE
-607 KYGEKKIN
+607 KYG

>member
-1 MKFSIETLNEIKDK
+1 MKFSTEILNEIKDK

-92 GVQLRTFSPAEEEKI
+92 GVQLRTFSPAEEEKF

-112 IFEALEISKSFFSSQ
+112 LYEALEISKSFFSSQ
-127 IFDDNNSLALK
+127 IFDNDNSLALRYLK
-138 YIRDRG
+138 NRG
-144 LDDKIINSYEIGYA
+144 LSNDIVNSYEIGYA
-158 PQGNKLEKFLLS
+158 PKGNKLEKYLIS
-170 KGVSHEI
+170 NGVSHEI

-217 GRVINSN
+217 GRVINTE

-240 GSLLYNFSKIRPN
+240 GGLLYNFSKIRPN
-253 LKNNDNLIVVEG
+253 IKNNDNLIVVEG
-265 YMDVVSLASKGF
+265 YMDVVSLASKGLH
-277 QNAVA
+277 NAVA
-282 PLGTAITETQLNI
+282 PLGTALTETQLNL
-295 LWKDSDSP
+295 LWKETDSP

-319 ATEIAL
+319 ASEIAL

-340 DNLDPDDYIKNF
+340 DNLDPDDYIKNN
-352 GLESFNKF
+352 GLENFNKYIK
-360 VDNASPLQSIIWDL
+360 NASPLTAIIWDS
-374 CLQESNIDTPE
+374 CLQESNIETPE

-390 ESMLRAK
+390 ETLLRRK
-397 LNLIGDKSIKKH
+397 LNLISDKSIKKH

-414 KDMLDQFFYIEKTE
+414 MEMLDKFFYSRKFDK
-428 RKISKFDNSEKYT
+428 KISKFGYNEK
-441 GKYKNSLKIKNSI
+441 GSRKFNNPLKIKNSI

-472 VLIFPELVKK
+472 ILIFPRLIKK
-482 HYEIL
+482 HFEIL
-487 ESFNIENLRLVDIRD
+487 ESFQIEHLRLRDIRD
-502 NVLAFVKKDYSELDI
+502 NLLGFIKKDYSELNI
-517 DLLKEFVQ
+517 DLIKEFVQ
-525 KEYQTFFEKD
+525 KNYQTFFEKD

-546 EGNNFDKISET
+546 EGINFDQISEV
-557 WLEILRDDQHIKS
+557 WLEILKDDQHIKS
-570 LNNDI
+570 LIKDI

-587 EKRFID
+587 ERRFID
-593 LINNRDQAIKLITE
+593 LIENKDKAIKLITE
-607 KYGEKKIN
+607 KYG

>member
-1 MKFSIETLNEIKDK
+1 MVCRLL
-15 ISVSQVV
+15 Q
-22 EKTVQLKKRGK
+22 
-33 EFVGLSPFTKERTPS
+33 KERTPS

-92 GVQLRTFSPAEEEKI
+92 GVQLRTFSPAEEEKF

-112 IFEALEISKSFFSSQ
+112 LYEALEISKSFFSSQ
-127 IFDDNNSLALK
+127 IFDNDNSLALRYLK
-138 YIRDRG
+138 NRG
-144 LDDKIINSYEIGYA
+144 LSNDIINSYEIGYA
-158 PQGNKLEKFLLS
+158 PKGNKLEKYLIS
-170 KGVSHEI
+170 NGVSHEI

-217 GRVINSN
+217 GRVINTE

-240 GSLLYNFSKIRPN
+240 GGLLYNFSKIRPN
-253 LKNNDNLIVVEG
+253 IKNNDNLIVVEG
-265 YMDVVSLASKGF
+265 YMDVVSLASKGLH
-277 QNAVA
+277 NAVA
-282 PLGTAITETQLNI
+282 PLGTALTETQLNL
-295 LWKDSDSP
+295 LWKETDSP

-319 ATEIAL
+319 ASEIAL

-340 DNLDPDDYIKNF
+340 DNLDPDDYIKNN
-352 GLESFNKF
+352 GLENFNKYIK
-360 VDNASPLQSIIWDL
+360 NASPLTVIIWDS
-374 CLQESNIDTPE
+374 CLQESNIETPE

-390 ESMLRAK
+390 ETLLRRK
-397 LNLIGDKSIKKH
+397 LNLISDKSIKKH

-414 KDMLDQFFYIEKTE
+414 KEMLDKFFYSKKFDK
-428 RKISKFDNSEKYT
+428 KISKFDYNEK
-441 GKYKNSLKIKNSI
+441 GSRKFNNPLKIKNSI

-472 VLIFPELVKK
+472 ILIFPKLIKK
-482 HYEIL
+482 HFEIL
-487 ESFNIENLRLVDIRD
+487 ESFQIENLRLRDIRD
-502 NVLAFVKKDYSELDI
+502 NLLVFIKKDYSELNI
-517 DLLKEFVQ
+517 DLIKEFVQ
-525 KEYQTFFEKD
+525 KNYQTFFEKD

-546 EGNNFDKISET
+546 RGINFDQISKV
-557 WLEILRDDQHIKS
+557 WLEILKDDQHIKS
-570 LNNDI
+570 LIKDI

-587 EKRFID
+587 ERRFID
-593 LINNRDQAIKLITE
+593 LIENKDKAIKLITE
-607 KYGEKKIN
+607 KYG

>member
-138 YIRDRG
+138 YIRERG

-177 MTLAGMTIKDEN
+177 MTLAGMTIKDEK

-414 KDMLDQFFYIEKTE
+414 KDMLDQFFYIKKTD
-428 RKISKFDNSEKYT
+428 RKISKFDNSGKYT

-525 KEYQTFFEKD
+525 KKYQTFFEKD

-546 EGNNFDKISET
+546 EGNNFDEISET

>member
-92 GVQLRTFSPAEEEKI
+92 GVKLRTFSPAEEEKI

-112 IFEALEISKSFFSSQ
+112 IYEALEISKSFFSSQ
-127 IFDDNNSLALK
+127 IFDDNNSLAFK
-138 YIRDRG
+138 YLRNRG
-144 LDDKIINSYEIGYA
+144 LDNELINSYEIGYA

-170 KGVSHEI
+170 KGISHEI

-189 KKDNFYDR
+189 KKNNFYDR

-202 IFPIRDIR
+202 IFPIRDNR

-282 PLGTAITETQLNI
+282 PLGTALTETQLNI
-295 LWKDSDSP
+295 LWKEADSP
-303 IICFDGDK
+303 LICFDGDK
-311 AGKQASFR
+311 AGKQATFR

-352 GLESFNKF
+352 GLVSFNELVNK
-360 VDNASPLQSIIWDL
+360 ASPLTNIIWDL
-374 CLQESNIDTPE
+374 CLQESNINTPE

-390 ESMLRAK
+390 ETLLRTK
-397 LNLIGDKSIKKH
+397 LNLISDKSIKKH
-409 YGLLF
+409 YGLVF
-414 KDMLDQFFYIEKTE
+414 KDMLDQFFYLKKTE
-428 RKISKFDNSEKYT
+428 RKLSKFDNNEKYS
-441 GKYKNSLKIKNSI
+441 GKYKSPLNIKNSI

-472 VLIFPELVKK
+472 ILIFPELIKK
-482 HYEIL
+482 HFEIL

-525 KEYQTFFEKD
+525 KKYQTFFEKD
-535 LRFANIFWQKK
+535 LRFANIFWKKK
-546 EGNNFDKISET
+546 EGNNFDQISEI
-557 WLEILRDDQHIKS
+557 WLEILKDDQHIKN

-575 ETSKDEIKNEED
+575 ETSKNEIKNEED

-593 LINNRDQAIKLITE
+593 LINNKDQAIKSITE

>member
-1 MKFSIETLNEIKDK
+1 MKFSTETLNEIKDK

-33 EFVGLSPFTKERTPS
+33 EFIGLSPFTKERTPS

-92 GVQLRTFSPAEEEKI
+92 GVQLRTFSPAEEEKF

-112 IFEALEISKSFFSSQ
+112 LYEALEISKSFFSSQ
-127 IFDDNNSLALK
+127 IFDNDNSSALK
-138 YIRDRG
+138 YLKNRG
-144 LDDKIINSYEIGYA
+144 LSNDIINSYEIGYA
-158 PQGNKLEKFLLS
+158 PKGNKLEKFLIS

-217 GRVINSN
+217 GRVINAE

-240 GSLLYNFSKIRPN
+240 GGLLYNFSKIRPN
-253 LKNNDNLIVVEG
+253 IKNNDNLIVVEG
-265 YMDVVSLASKGF
+265 YMDVVSLASKGLH
-277 QNAVA
+277 NAVA
-282 PLGTAITETQLNI
+282 PLGTALTETQLNL
-295 LWKDSDSP
+295 LWKETDSP

-319 ATEIAL
+319 ASEIAL

-340 DNLDPDDYIKNF
+340 DNLDPDDYIKNN
-352 GLESFNKF
+352 GLENFNKYIK
-360 VDNASPLQSIIWDL
+360 NASPLTVIIWDS
-374 CLQESNIDTPE
+374 CLQESNIKTPE

-390 ESMLRAK
+390 ETLLRRK
-397 LNLIGDKSIKKH
+397 LNLISDKSIKRH

-414 KDMLDQFFYIEKTE
+414 KEMLDKFFYSKKFDK
-428 RKISKFDNSEKYT
+428 KISKFDYNEK
-441 GKYKNSLKIKNSI
+441 GSRKFNNPLKIKNSI

-472 VLIFPELVKK
+472 ILIFPRLIKK
-482 HYEIL
+482 HFEIL
-487 ESFNIENLRLVDIRD
+487 ESFQIENLRLRDIRD
-502 NVLAFVKKDYSELDI
+502 NLLVFIKKDYSELNI
-517 DLLKEFVQ
+517 DLIKEFVQ
-525 KEYQTFFEKD
+525 KNYQTFFEKD

-546 EGNNFDKISET
+546 EGINFDQISEV
-557 WLEILRDDQHIKS
+557 WLEILKDDQHIKS
-570 LNNDI
+570 LIKDI

-587 EKRFID
+587 ERRFID
-593 LINNRDQAIKLITE
+593 LIKNKDKAIKLITE
-607 KYGEKKIN
+607 KYG

>member
-138 YIRDRG
+138 YIRERG

-177 MTLAGMTIKDEN
+177 MTLAGMTIKDEK

-414 KDMLDQFFYIEKTE
+414 KDMLDQFFYIKKTD
-428 RKISKFDNSEKYT
+428 RKISKFDNSGKYT

-525 KEYQTFFEKD
+525 KKYQTFFEKD

-593 LINNRDQAIKLITE
+593 LINNKDQAIKLITE

>member
-1 MKFSIETLNEIKDK
+1 MKLGRFWHRKGRFSL
-15 ISVSQVV
+15 
-22 EKTVQLKKRGK
+22 
-33 EFVGLSPFTKERTPS
+33 
-48 FTVNDEKQFY
+48 
-58 HCFSTNKHGDIFTFL
+58 TFL
-73 VEVGGLSFPEAVEK
+73 VEVGGLSIPEAVEK

-92 GVQLRTFSPAEEEKI
+92 GVKLRTFSPEEEERI

-112 IFEALEISKSFFSSQ
+112 IYEAMEMSKSFFSSQ
-127 IFDDNNSLALK
+127 IFDDDNLLALK
-138 YIRDRG
+138 YLRNRD
-144 LDDKIINSYEIGYA
+144 LNNEIINSYEIGYA

-170 KGVSHEI
+170 KGISHEI

-202 IFPIRDIR
+202 IFPIRDVR

-217 GRVINSN
+217 GRVINNN

-253 LKNNDNLIVVEG
+253 LKDNDNLIVVEG

-277 QNAVA
+277 HNAVA

-295 LWKDSDSP
+295 LWKETNSP

-340 DNLDPDDYIKNF
+340 NNLDPDDYIKNY
-352 GLESFNKF
+352 GIESFNKF
-360 VDNASPLQSIIWDL
+360 VNKASPLTSIIWDL
-374 CLQESNIDTPE
+374 CLQDSNINTPE
-385 GKAGF
+385 GRAGF
-390 ESMLRAK
+390 ETLLRSK
-397 LNLIGDKSIKKH
+397 LNLISDKSIKKH

-414 KDMLDQFFYIEKTE
+414 KDMLDQFFYTKKTE
-428 RKISKFDNSEKYT
+428 RKISKPGYYEKNS
-441 GKYKNSLKIKNSI
+441 GKFKNSLKIKNSV
-454 LGSGGQLPSD
+454 LASGGQLPSD

-472 VLIFPELVKK
+472 ILIFPELIKK
-482 HYEIL
+482 NFEIL
-487 ESFNIENLRLVDIRD
+487 ESFYIENLRLGDIRD
-502 NVLAFVKKDYSELDI
+502 NVLDFVKKDYSELDI

-525 KEYQTFFEKD
+525 REHKTFFEKD

-546 EGNNFDKISET
+546 DENNFDQISKI
-557 WLEILRDDQHIKS
+557 WLEILKDDQHIKS

-593 LINNRDQAIKLITE
+593 LINKKDQVIKLITE

>member
-1 MKFSIETLNEIKDK
+1 MKFSTEILNEIKDK

-92 GVQLRTFSPAEEEKI
+92 GVKLRTFSPAEEEKI

-112 IFEALEISKSFFSSQ
+112 IYEALEISKSFFSSQ
-127 IFDDNNSLALK
+127 IFDDNNSLAFK
-138 YIRDRG
+138 YLRNRG
-144 LDDKIINSYEIGYA
+144 LDNELINSYEIGYA

-170 KGVSHEI
+170 KGISHEI

-189 KKDNFYDR
+189 KKNNFYDR

-202 IFPIRDIR
+202 IFPIRDNR

-224 DQPKYLNSPET
+224 DKPKYLNSPET

-282 PLGTAITETQLNI
+282 PLGTALTETQLNI
-295 LWKDSDSP
+295 LWKEADSP
-303 IICFDGDK
+303 LICFDGDK
-311 AGKQASFR
+311 AGKQATFR

-352 GLESFNKF
+352 GLVSFNELVNK
-360 VDNASPLQSIIWDL
+360 ASPLTNIIWDL

-390 ESMLRAK
+390 ETLLRTK
-397 LNLIGDKSIKKH
+397 LNLIIDKSIKKH
-409 YGLLF
+409 YGLVF
-414 KDMLDQFFYIEKTE
+414 KDMLDQFFYLKKTE
-428 RKISKFDNSEKYT
+428 RKLSKFDNNEKYS
-441 GKYKNSLKIKNSI
+441 GKYKSPLNIKNSI

-472 VLIFPELVKK
+472 ILIFPELIKK
-482 HYEIL
+482 HFEIL

-525 KEYQTFFEKD
+525 KKYQTFFEKD
-535 LRFANIFWQKK
+535 LRFANIFWKKK
-546 EGNNFDKISET
+546 EGNNFNQISEI
-557 WLEILRDDQHIKS
+557 WLEILKDDQHIKS

-575 ETSKDEIKNEED
+575 EKSKDEIKNEED

-593 LINNRDQAIKLITE
+593 LINNKDQAIKLITE

>member
-1 MKFSIETLNEIKDK
+1 MKFSTEILNEIKDK

-92 GVQLRTFSPAEEEKI
+92 GVQLRTFSPAEEEKF

-112 IFEALEISKSFFSSQ
+112 LYEALEISKSFFSSQ
-127 IFDDNNSLALK
+127 IFDNDNSLALRYLK
-138 YIRDRG
+138 NRG
-144 LDDKIINSYEIGYA
+144 LSNDIINSYEIGYA
-158 PQGNKLEKFLLS
+158 PKGNKLEKYLMS
-170 KGVSHEI
+170 NGVSHEI

-217 GRVINSN
+217 GRVINTE

-240 GSLLYNFSKIRPN
+240 GGLLYNFSKIRPN
-253 LKNNDNLIVVEG
+253 IKNNDNLIVVEG
-265 YMDVVSLASKGF
+265 YMDVVSLASKGLN
-277 QNAVA
+277 NAVA
-282 PLGTAITETQLNI
+282 PLGTALTETQLNL
-295 LWKDSDSP
+295 LWKETDSP

-319 ATEIAL
+319 ASEIAL

-340 DNLDPDDYIKNF
+340 DNLDPDDYIKNN
-352 GLESFNKF
+352 GLENFNKYIK
-360 VDNASPLQSIIWDL
+360 NASPLTAIIWDS
-374 CLQESNIDTPE
+374 CLQESNIETPE

-390 ESMLRAK
+390 ETLLRRK
-397 LNLIGDKSIKKH
+397 LNLISDKSIKKH

-414 KDMLDQFFYIEKTE
+414 MEMLDKFFYSKKFDK
-428 RKISKFDNSEKYT
+428 KISKFDYNEK
-441 GKYKNSLKIKNSI
+441 GSRKFNNPLKIKNSI

-472 VLIFPELVKK
+472 ILIFPRLIKK
-482 HYEIL
+482 HFEIL
-487 ESFNIENLRLVDIRD
+487 ESFQIENLRLRDIRD
-502 NVLAFVKKDYSELDI
+502 NLLGFIKKDYSELDI
-517 DLLKEFVQ
+517 DLIKEFVQ
-525 KEYQTFFEKD
+525 KNYQTFFEKD

-546 EGNNFDKISET
+546 EGINFDQISKV
-557 WLEILRDDQHIKS
+557 WLEILKDDQHIKS
-570 LNNDI
+570 LIKDI

-587 EKRFID
+587 ERRFID
-593 LINNRDQAIKLITE
+593 LIENKDKAIKLITE
-607 KYGEKKIN
+607 KYG

>member
-92 GVQLRTFSPAEEEKI
+92 GVQLKTFSPAEEEKI

-112 IFEALEISKSFFSSQ
+112 IYEALEMSKSFFSSQ

-138 YIRDRG
+138 YIRKRG
-144 LDDKIINSYEIGYA
+144 LDNEIINSYEIGYA

-170 KGVSHEI
+170 KGISHEI
-177 MTLAGMTIKDEN
+177 MTLAGMAIKDEN

-240 GSLLYNFSKIRPN
+240 GSLLYNYSKIRPN

-265 YMDVVSLASKGF
+265 YMDVVSLASKGL

-295 LWKDSDSP
+295 LWKDTNSP

-319 ATEIAL
+319 VTEIAL

-340 DNLDPDDYIKNF
+340 DNLDPDDYIKNY

-360 VDNASPLQSIIWDL
+360 VNNASPLTSIIWDL
-374 CLQESNIDTPE
+374 CLQESNLDIPE

-390 ESMLRAK
+390 ESLLRAK
-397 LNLIGDKSIKKH
+397 LNLISDKSIKKH

-414 KDMLDQFFYIEKTE
+414 KDMLDQFFYIKKTE
-428 RKISKFDNSEKYT
+428 RKISKSNFNERYS
-441 GKYKNSLKIKNSI
+441 GKYNNSLKIKNSI

-472 VLIFPELVKK
+472 ILIFPELIQK
-482 HYEIL
+482 HFEIL
-487 ESFNIENLRLVDIRD
+487 ESFKIENLRLGDIRD
-502 NVLAFVKKDYSELDI
+502 NVLSFLKKDYSELDI

-525 KEYQTFFEKD
+525 KKYQTFFEKD

-546 EGNNFDKISET
+546 EGNNFDQISAI
-557 WLEILRDDQHIKS
+557 WLEILKDDQHIKS
-570 LNNDI
+570 LNSDI

-593 LINNRDQAIKLITE
+593 LINNKDQAIRLISE

>member
-33 EFVGLSPFTKERTPS
+33 EFIGLSPFTKERTPS

-92 GVQLRTFSPAEEEKI
+92 GVKLRTFSPAEEEKI

-112 IFEALEISKSFFSSQ
+112 IYEALEISKSFFSSQ
-127 IFDDNNSLALK
+127 IFDDNNSLAFK
-138 YIRDRG
+138 YLRNRG
-144 LDDKIINSYEIGYA
+144 LDNELINSYEIGYA

-170 KGVSHEI
+170 KGISHEI

-189 KKDNFYDR
+189 KKNNFYDR

-202 IFPIRDIR
+202 IFPIRDNR

-282 PLGTAITETQLNI
+282 PLGTALTETQLNI
-295 LWKDSDSP
+295 LWKEADSP
-303 IICFDGDK
+303 LICFDGDK
-311 AGKQASFR
+311 AGKQATFR

-352 GLESFNKF
+352 GLVSFNELVNK
-360 VDNASPLQSIIWDL
+360 ASPLTNIIWDL
-374 CLQESNIDTPE
+374 CLQESNINTPE

-390 ESMLRAK
+390 ETLLRTK
-397 LNLIGDKSIKKH
+397 LNLISDKSIKKH
-409 YGLLF
+409 YGLVF
-414 KDMLDQFFYIEKTE
+414 KDMLDQFFYLKKTE
-428 RKISKFDNSEKYT
+428 RKLSKFDNNEKYS
-441 GKYKNSLKIKNSI
+441 GKYKSPLNIKNSI

-472 VLIFPELVKK
+472 ILIFPELIKK
-482 HYEIL
+482 HFEIL

-525 KEYQTFFEKD
+525 KKYQTFFEKD
-535 LRFANIFWQKK
+535 LRFANIFWKKK
-546 EGNNFDKISET
+546 EGNNFNQISEI
-557 WLEILRDDQHIKS
+557 WLEILKDDQHIKS

-575 ETSKDEIKNEED
+575 EKSKDEIKNEED

-593 LINNRDQAIKLITE
+593 LINNKDQAIKLITE

>member
-1 MKFSIETLNEIKDK
+1 MKFSIETLNEIKEK

-138 YIRDRG
+138 YIRERG

-177 MTLAGMTIKDEN
+177 MTLAGMTIKDEK

-360 VDNASPLQSIIWDL
+360 VDNASPLQSIVWDL

-390 ESMLRAK
+390 ESLLRAK

-414 KDMLDQFFYIEKTE
+414 KEMLDQFFYTKKTE
-428 RKISKFDNSEKYT
+428 REISKFNYSEKYS

-472 VLIFPELVKK
+472 ILIFPELIKK
-482 HYEIL
+482 HYEVL
-487 ESFNIENLRLVDIRD
+487 ESFNIENLRLIDIRD

-525 KEYQTFFEKD
+525 EKYQTFFEKD

-546 EGNNFDKISET
+546 EGNNFDEISEA

-570 LNNDI
+570 LSYEIDTI
-575 ETSKDEIKNEED
+575 KDEIKNEED
-587 EKRFID
+587 EKRFIS
-593 LINNRDQAIKLITE
+593 LINNKDKAIKLITR

>member
-1 MKFSIETLNEIKDK
+1 MKFSTEILNEIKDK

-92 GVQLRTFSPAEEEKI
+92 GVQLRTFSPAEEEKF

-112 IFEALEISKSFFSSQ
+112 LYEALEISKSFFSSQ
-127 IFDDNNSLALK
+127 IFDNDNSLALRYLK
-138 YIRDRG
+138 NRG
-144 LDDKIINSYEIGYA
+144 LSNDIINSYEIGYA
-158 PQGNKLEKFLLS
+158 PKGNKLEKYLMS
-170 KGVSHEI
+170 NGVSHEI

-217 GRVINSN
+217 GRVINTE

-240 GSLLYNFSKIRPN
+240 GGLLYNFSKIRPN
-253 LKNNDNLIVVEG
+253 IKNNDNLIVVEG
-265 YMDVVSLASKGF
+265 YMDVVSLASKGLN
-277 QNAVA
+277 NAVA
-282 PLGTAITETQLNI
+282 PLGTALTETQLNL
-295 LWKDSDSP
+295 LWKETDSP

-319 ATEIAL
+319 ASEIAL

-340 DNLDPDDYIKNF
+340 DNLDPDDYIKNN
-352 GLESFNKF
+352 GLENFNKYIK
-360 VDNASPLQSIIWDL
+360 NASPLTAIIWDS
-374 CLQESNIDTPE
+374 CLQESNIETPE

-390 ESMLRAK
+390 ETLLRRK
-397 LNLIGDKSIKKH
+397 LNLISDKSIKKH

-414 KDMLDQFFYIEKTE
+414 MEMLDKFFYSKKFDK
-428 RKISKFDNSEKYT
+428 KISKFGYNEK
-441 GKYKNSLKIKNSI
+441 GSRKFNNPLKIKNSI

-472 VLIFPELVKK
+472 ILIFPKLIKK
-482 HYEIL
+482 HFEIL
-487 ESFNIENLRLVDIRD
+487 ESFQIENLRLRDIRD
-502 NVLAFVKKDYSELDI
+502 NLLGFIKKDYSELDI
-517 DLLKEFVQ
+517 DLIKEFVQ
-525 KEYQTFFEKD
+525 KNYQTFFEKD

-546 EGNNFDKISET
+546 EGINFDQISKV
-557 WLEILRDDQHIKS
+557 WLEILKDDQHIKS
-570 LNNDI
+570 LIKDI

-587 EKRFID
+587 ERRFID
-593 LINNRDQAIKLITE
+593 LIENKDKAIKLITE
-607 KYGEKKIN
+607 KYG